1 MKKIQLDRM
10 ELRNFKGVN
19 QAVYEFG
26 DLTIISGDNATGKS
40 TIFDAYLWCLF
51 DKNQQGNTPKVQPLD
66 ENNEVKHK
74 LTTSVRLDLK
84 IDGMPF
90 IVERSLKED
99 WSKPRG
105 TTDLVCKGTK
115 SEYAINEVPM
125 SKTQYNAKLEEIAPL
140 DKWFLLSAV
149 GIIPNMDQKTCRA
162 ELQAIAPAIDEKTIA
177 KPFPTVLEALS
188 KGLNI
193 DELQAMTKQIKN
205 KTKAEL
211 DTIPAAL
218 EAQDRLRV
226 EGDFEAVEQQLNEI
240 KEEII
245 SNQAEIDRL
254 QTAVVDEAA
263 IQKTN
268 EQRKQLSE
276 ITLEYV
282 NFKNKVES
290 DYETKHTRILRN
302 LEDCEAETQ
311 SLQRRLE
318 VSRQT
323 TEYNLKNINMG
334 KEDIARM
341 RNMWIEKNAE
351 VYKEPQITTTCP
363 TCGQMLPTDRIQQ
376 ARENAYKAWNEEKVQ
391 CLQKLQKHAEDD
403 KLSIN
408 RYVAANDEL
417 SKQDQA
423 DLQRLDEIAAE
434 AKKLGQELNELVKP
448 EDTIAA
454 NADFQALLAKKHDL
468 EEQIKQEAEQPRE
481 REWDNKMTAILKA
494 KQADLQAHQENLVKQ
509 LAGRDLNARVDA
521 ERTRLENLQRQ
532 LADTLANAEG
542 TEAQIAAFRKAKI
555 TAVENSVSSLFTM
568 VRWKMYEPN
577 VTNDGE
583 KEICQAIIDGVPYEQ
598 QNRATQINAGIDIV
612 NAFSMAYQVTTPIFI
627 DNAEAVNRPLDGL
640 GQAIRLQVSKDK
652 TLQFTRAY
660 SEDKYAID

>member
-105 TTDLVCKGTK
+105 TTELVCKGTK
-115 SEYAINEVPM
+115 SEYTINEVPM

-177 KPFPTVLEALS
+177 KPFPAVLEALS

-193 DELQAMTKQIKN
+193 DELQAMTKQTKS

-240 KEEII
+240 KAEIV

-263 IQKTN
+263 IQKAN

-276 ITLEYV
+276 INLEYV
-282 NFKNKVES
+282 NLKNKAES
-290 DYETKHTRILRN
+290 DYETKRTRILRS

-323 TEYNLKNINMG
+323 AEYNLKNINIG
-334 KEDIARM
+334 KEDIARL

-363 TCGQMLPTDRIQQ
+363 TCGQMLPTDRMQQ
-376 ARENAYKAWNEEKVQ
+376 AKEKAYQVWNEEKVQ
-391 CLQKLQKHAEDD
+391 YLQQLQQHAEDD

-408 RYVAANDEL
+408 RYVAANDRL
-417 SKQDQA
+417 SKEDQV

-434 AKKLGQELNELVKP
+434 AKKLGQELNELIKP
-448 EDTIAA
+448 EDTLAA
-454 NADFQALLAKKHDL
+454 NADFQALLAKKQDL
-468 EEQIKQEAEQPRE
+468 EEQIKQEAEQPKE
-481 REWDNKMTAILKA
+481 LEWDKKMTAMLKA

-555 TAVENSVSSLFTM
+555 TAVENSVSSLFTI
-568 VRWKMYEPN
+568 VHWKMYEPN

-612 NAFSMAYQVTTPIFI
+612 NAFSTAYQVTTPIFI